1 MTQKPVT
8 RKPATR
14 VPAARVPAARVPA
27 AGSPG
32 PGAATFRW
40 LNRVGKRRWVQHVN
54 TALGRFNE
62 RLGTQFAAALTYFS
76 FLAMIPILMVA
87 FSIAGFVLSA
97 HPALL
102 SGLQNDIATQ
112 LPSGLSSTVR
122 QVLATAVGA
131 RLGVGIIGLVIALY
145 SGMSWMG
152 NLRAAI
158 QAMWRPEFD
167 KDQETYEENLLVYY
181 AKSLEYLLFLGV
193 AIAVSLALTAGGSSA
208 QQLILRWLGLDRV
221 AWLTPVFTVGL
232 IAVAV
237 AADTL
242 IFLWVY
248 YVLAPHN
255 FKPDRGPLIRGAI
268 MTAVAFEVLKVALTF
283 LLPLLLSSATAK
295 LFGPFIG
302 LLFFFN
308 LAATVVMFV
317 AAWIATGAPL
327 DAAAAPLDA
336 AAAPLDAAAAPPPAK
351 T

>member
-1 MTQKPVT
+1 M
-8 RKPATR
+8 
-14 VPAARVPAARVPA
+14 
-27 AGSPG
+27 
-32 PGAATFRW
+32 FRW
-40 LNRVGKRRWVQHVN
+40 LSRTGQRPWVRHLN

-76 FLAMIPILMVA
+76 FLAMIPVLMVA
-87 FSIAGFVLSA
+87 FSITGFVLSA

-102 SGLQNDIATQ
+102 TGLENDVAAQ
-112 LPSGLSSTVR
+112 LPSGLSGTIR
-122 QVLATAVGA
+122 QVLATAVDA

-167 KDQETYEENLLVYY
+167 KDQETYDENLLVYY

-193 AIAVSLALTAGGSSA
+193 AIGLSLALTAGGSSA
-208 QQLILRWLGLDRV
+208 QRLVLRWLGLDKV
-221 AWLTPVFTVGL
+221 SWLTPVFTGVL
-232 IAVAV
+232 IALAV
-237 AADTL
+237 AADVL
-242 IFLWVY
+242 IFVWVY

-255 FKPDRGPLIRGAI
+255 LKPHRGPLLRGAI

-308 LAATVVMFV
+308 LAATVVMFA
-317 AAWIATGAPL
+317 AAWIAT
-327 DAAAAPLDA
+327 DATHTDNGQGEPD
-336 AAAPLDAAAAPPPAK
+336 PPVTDHPSVRPDQVEGDRRAISS
-351 T
+351 

>member
-1 MTQKPVT
+1 MMQQ
-8 RKPATR
+8 RAS
-14 VPAARVPAARVPA
+14 RVPA
-27 AGSPG
+27 AGGRGSA
-32 PGAATFRW
+32 GAAVRW
-40 LNRVGKRRWVQHVN
+40 LSRAGHRPWVQHLN

-76 FLAMIPILMVA
+76 FLAMIPVLMVA
-87 FSIAGFVLSA
+87 FSITGFVLSA

-102 SGLQNDIATQ
+102 TGLENDVAAQ
-112 LPSGLSSTVR
+112 LPSGLSDTIR

-131 RLGVGIIGLVIALY
+131 RLGVGIFGLVIALY

-167 KDQETYEENLLVYY
+167 KDQETYDENLLVYY
-181 AKSLEYLLFLGV
+181 AKSLEYLAFLGV
-193 AIAVSLALTAGGSSA
+193 AIGASLALTAGGSTA
-208 QQLILRWLGLDRV
+208 QRLVLRWLKLDRV
-221 AWLTPVFTVGL
+221 AWLTPVFTAAL
-232 IAVAV
+232 IALAV
-237 AADTL
+237 AADVL

-255 FKPDRGPLIRGAI
+255 LKPRRRLLVRGAVA
-268 MTAVAFEVLKVALTF
+268 TAVAFEILKVALTF

-308 LAATVVMFV
+308 FAATVVMFV
-317 AAWIATGAPL
+317 AAWIAT
-327 DAAAAPLDA
+327 D
-336 AAAPLDAAAAPPPAK
+336 PPPTHSPEPQTSTA
-351 T
+351 TG